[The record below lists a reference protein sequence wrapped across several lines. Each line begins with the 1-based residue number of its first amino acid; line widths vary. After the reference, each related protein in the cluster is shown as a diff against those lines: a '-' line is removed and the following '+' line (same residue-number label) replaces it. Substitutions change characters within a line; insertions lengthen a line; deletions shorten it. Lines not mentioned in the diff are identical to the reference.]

1 MFDAALRRAYAPA
14 TDGMARLLHRHSVRA
29 GHATAAGLALGLG
42 AAGSAALGWWWPAL
56 GLWLAS
62 RALDGLDGAVA
73 RLEGATGR
81 GGFLDLMADFTVYAA
96 FVAGVAVRVPS
107 ARLAAVA
114 LLCTYY
120 VSGAAFLAWSA
131 AAATRQPSAGAGQ
144 GGLAL
149 DDNRSLRFVGGLAE
163 GGETVAVYCLIC
175 LLPHRAATIL
185 WAFAAVVAVTAA
197 QRVWFAA
204 GDLRRP
210 AGPGPQPPDPPP
222 AHPEHSEG
230 SPNGEHR
237 GDAGRPAGGR

>member
-14 TDGMARLLHRHSVRA
+14 TDRVARALHRRSVTA
-29 GHATAAGLALGLG
+29 GQATSAGFALGLG
-42 AAGSAALGWWWPAL
+42 AAASAAAGWWWPAL

-62 RALDGLDGAVA
+62 RVVDGLDGAIA
-73 RLEGATGR
+73 RIEGATAR

-96 FVAGVAVRVPS
+96 FVAGVAVQVPA
-107 ARLAAVA
+107 ARLAAVV

-131 AAATRQPSAGAGQ
+131 AAAEQQATRSSLERINR

-163 GGETVAVYCLIC
+163 GAETVAVYCLIC

-185 WAFAAVVAVTAA
+185 WAFAAVVAVTAL
-197 QRVWFAA
+197 QRVAFAA
-204 GDLRRP
+204 GELR
-210 AGPGPQPPDPPP
+210 PPT
-222 AHPEHSEG
+222 
-230 SPNGEHR
+230 GEHR
-237 GDAGRPAGGR
+237 GGGERPADGTSPG

>member
-1 MFDAALRRAYAPA
+1 MFDAPLRRACAPA

-29 GHATAAGLALGLG
+29 AQATAVGFALGLG
-42 AAGSAALGWWWPAL
+42 AAASAAVGWWWPAL

-62 RALDGLDGAVA
+62 RVVDGIDGAIA
-73 RLEGATGR
+73 RIERATAR

-96 FVAGVAVRVPS
+96 FVAGIAVQVPS

-131 AAATRQPSAGAGQ
+131 ATAEQQADRGGR

-163 GGETVAVYCLIC
+163 GAETVAVYCLIC
-175 LLPHRAATIL
+175 LLPHRAALIL
-185 WAFAAVVAVTAA
+185 WAFAAMVAVTAV
-197 QRVWFAA
+197 QRVAFAA
-204 GDLRRP
+204 GDLR
-210 AGPGPQPPDPPP
+210 PPT
-222 AHPEHSEG
+222 
-230 SPNGEHR
+230 GEHR
-237 GDAGRPAGGR
+237 GGGGRPADGT